1 MEYKIIIEMKVGIK
15 MNYSPLRYP
24 GGKNK
29 ISDFV
34 KLLIRKSNLTDITY
48 IEPFAGGAGVALS
61 LLFSGAVNHIVI
73 NDYDKCIYSVWKA
86 ILNDTNKFIKL
97 IEETDI
103 TIEEWHK
110 QKKIYLSQNNKYSLE
125 LALAT
130 FFLNRTNRSGILK
143 AGPIGGYN
151 QDGKYLIDARFKKE
165 NLIHRIQEIAKKK
178 RQISLYNRDVRS
190 FIKFFLPKYNN
201 VFLYL
206 DPPYYKKGQELY
218 KNFFTDKE
226 HKEIAEYVKQLTCD
240 WIITYDNAIEVI
252 ELYENQQCGFFD
264 LSYSLAKNIKTS
276 EFIVLGNDTLWP
288 SEDEL
293 SENDININLRRMNHV
308 KHKAVR

>member
-1 MEYKIIIEMKVGIK
+1 MAQ
-15 MNYSPLRYP
+15 
-24 GGKNK
+24 
-29 ISDFV
+29 
-34 KLLIRKSNLTDITY
+34 T
-48 IEPFAGGAGVALS
+48 
-61 LLFSGAVNHIVI
+61 
-73 NDYDKCIYSVWKA
+73 
-86 ILNDTNKFIKL
+86 
-97 IEETDI
+97 
-103 TIEEWHK
+103 
-110 QKKIYLSQNNKYSLE
+110 KKIYLSQNNKYSLE
-125 LALAT
+125 LAFAT

-151 QDGKYLIDARFKKE
+151 QDGKYLIDVRFNKE

-240 WIITYDNAIEVI
+240 WIITYDNTIEVI